1 MGLRRLSGEHGVLD
15 LEELLEAT
23 VGQVDETQL
32 FYLMSRG
39 LSRPEAEQLLV
50 LGFFDEVLSRVPLE
64 GTRERIREA
73 IERKIGLSR

>member
-1 MGLRRLSGEHGVLD
+1 
-15 LEELLEAT
+15 
-23 VGQVDETQL
+23 
-32 FYLMSRG
+32 MSRG

>member
-1 MGLRRLSGEHGVLD
+1 
-15 LEELLEAT
+15 
-23 VGQVDETQL
+23 L

-39 LSRPEAEQLLV
+39 LSRPEAERLLV

-73 IERKIGLSR
+73 IELKIGVSR